1 MIQKD
6 PKLKNTVMHIIE
18 NQLNGSEQ
26 NLPLA
31 YVKLAFKRLEK
42 TYGAE
47 TAKEKIAVVFL
58 TEVYNSEKDGTEFNE
73 QRYKEELEKLT

>member
-6 PKLKNTVMHIIE
+6 PKLKNAVMHVIE

-31 YVKLAFKRLEK
+31 YVKLAFNRLVK
-42 TYGAE
+42 KYDAE
-47 TAKEKIAVVFL
+47 TAREKIAVVFL
-58 TEVYNSEKDGTEFNE
+58 TEVYNSEKDGVEFNE
-73 QRYKEELEKLT
+73 KRYREELEKLD